1 MLPKPLT
8 ITFLGRSGCGKGT
21 QSKLLMERLKIE
33 LYIST
38 GDLARAL
45 ATKPTLAGKKA
56 AEILKKGDF
65 LPSWLA
71 YTLWQREL
79 VERLSRED
87 EDIIIDGSPRW
98 LEEVRFLDEVM
109 TWLGRPL
116 PIPVLLDITR
126 EEAAKRLKLRGRP
139 DDTEENI
146 NNRLDWYEKEVVPI
160 IKFYQKQGRLIRVD
174 GMPSEDKVFKNLT
187 RALDFE

>member
-1 MLPKPLT
+1 M
-8 ITFLGRSGCGKGT
+8 
-21 QSKLLMERLKIE
+21 
-33 LYIST
+33 
-38 GDLARAL
+38 
-45 ATKPTLAGKKA
+45 
-56 AEILKKGDF
+56 
-65 LPSWLA
+65 
-71 YTLWQREL
+71 
-79 VERLSRED
+79 ERLSRED